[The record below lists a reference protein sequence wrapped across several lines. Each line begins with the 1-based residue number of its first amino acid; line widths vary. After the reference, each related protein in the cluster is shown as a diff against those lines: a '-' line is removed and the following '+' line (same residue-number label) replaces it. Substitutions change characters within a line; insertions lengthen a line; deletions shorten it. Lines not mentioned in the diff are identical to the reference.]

1 MPLTALFPSRI
12 VFNRLSTAFS
22 TSFSSVYAVF
32 DLYWTCIHVC
42 LVCLVVYIFGGLCTH
57 FVGVFLVSDLVHYN
71 KVVCA
76 NIWNGQA
83 NRLEQSMSESETAL
97 RFVLKAYGLI
107 DEDAIQR
114 VLDVINTELVALE
127 DQQYQ
132 DWVSRNSMAL
142 YDLVDVVG
150 NQVGAHAQYSSL
162 ANKESFAAPS
172 SGEEP
177 WADDAS
183 KDGRW

>member
-1 MPLTALFPSRI
+1 
-12 VFNRLSTAFS
+12 
-22 TSFSSVYAVF
+22 
-32 DLYWTCIHVC
+32 
-42 LVCLVVYIFGGLCTH
+42 
-57 FVGVFLVSDLVHYN
+57 
-71 KVVCA
+71 
-76 NIWNGQA
+76 
-83 NRLEQSMSESETAL
+83 MSEQETAL
-97 RFVLKAYGLI
+97 RFVLKASGLI

-132 DWVSRNSMAL
+132 DWVSRNTMSL

-150 NQVGAHAQYSSL
+150 NQVGAHAQYSAL

-172 SGEEP
+172 GGEEP

-183 KDGRW
+183 RQGRW